1 MGRIAAPFGVR
12 GWVKVHPYTERS
24 ASLLE
29 YPRWWLGHPDD
40 SAAWRETAVEA
51 SEVHDTTLAVKFA
64 GSADRDQ
71 AAALCGQ
78 EIAVERAALP
88 AAAENEYYW
97 ADLIGLDVVNVQGVA
112 FGRVAEVL
120 RTGANDVLVV
130 LAEAGGDGAAKERL
144 IPFSA
149 DAIRKVNA
157 VAGTITVDWGEDW

>member
-29 YPRWWLGHPDD
+29 YPRWWLGRPDRA
-40 SAAWRETAVEA
+40 AAWQEATVEA
-51 SEVHDTTLAVKFA
+51 SEVHMTALAVKFA
-64 GSADRDQ
+64 GCDDRDQ

-88 AAAENEYYW
+88 AAGENEYYW
-97 ADLIGLDVVNVQGVA
+97 ADLIGLDVVNVQGA
-112 FGRVAEVL
+112 GFGRVAEVL

-130 LAEAGGDGAAKERL
+130 DGDRERL
-144 IPFSA
+144 IPFIA
-149 DAIRKVNA
+149 DVIRTVD
-157 VAGTITVDWGEDW
+157 VAARTITVDWGGDW